1 MQDFKHITS
10 LIHTESPYQDFKYKE
25 YNLDLQGWVAK
36 PDFLQNIVK
45 NRKPKLILE
54 VGTFKGKSA
63 ILMAETLKAL
73 NLDSSG
79 IICIDTW
86 LGGRDCYTTTEEK
99 IPAWWL
105 KNKKAH
111 DYRNEHHK
119 LLNIKNGYPQIYY
132 QFLANVMLKELQDLI
147 TPFPQTSAIAARWL
161 KSHEIKADLIY
172 IDASHDYDDVIQD
185 LSQYFEL
192 LSDNGIL
199 FGDDYWIDDVKDAAQ
214 NFAQQNNLKLH
225 HDTINFFFEKRSN

>member
-1 MQDFKHITS
+1 
-10 LIHTESPYQDFKYKE
+10 
-25 YNLDLQGWVAK
+25 
-36 PDFLQNIVK
+36 
-45 NRKPKLILE
+45 
-54 VGTFKGKSA
+54 
-63 ILMAETLKAL
+63 
-73 NLDSSG
+73 
-79 IICIDTW
+79 
-86 LGGRDCYTTTEEK
+86 
-99 IPAWWL
+99 
-105 KNKKAH
+105 
-111 DYRNEHHK
+111 
-119 LLNIKNGYPQIYY
+119 
-132 QFLANVMLKELQDLI
+132 MLKELQDLI